1 MSIEIKNVSYTYNKK
16 TPNEIRALDN
26 ISLTIEDH
34 SFVGIVGETGSGKS
48 TLIQMLNG
56 LLIPDSG
63 QIKVDGFIIE
73 SGKKKQKKLKDLRKH
88 VGVVFQ
94 FPEYQLFEETVIKD
108 VSFGPKNFK
117 YKEEEALLK
126 AKEALES
133 VGIKESYYERSP
145 FELSGGERRRVAIAG
160 ILSIEPDI
168 LVLDEPTAGLDPYG
182 QEVIMN
188 LIVDLYNQG
197 KTIILVTHDM
207 DLLLK
212 YCQKVILLKQGK
224 ITYEGTPKQLFA
236 SIDESSSIDIPTIYQ
251 FIKMLNERGFDIDA
265 SNISSISDLAHKIK
279 EKVKENG

>member
-1 MSIEIKNVSYTYNKK
+1 MAIEIKNVSYTYNKK
-16 TPNEIRALDN
+16 TPNEIKALDN

-48 TLIQMLNG
+48 TLIQTLNG

-63 QIKVDGFIIE
+63 EIKIDDFVIRSD
-73 SGKKKQKKLKDLRKH
+73 KKKQKNLKDLRKH

-117 YKEEEALLK
+117 CKEEEAILK
-126 AKEALES
+126 AKEALNS

-160 ILSIEPDI
+160 ILSIDPDI

-188 LIVDLYNQG
+188 LIVDLYNKG

-212 YCQKVILLKQGK
+212 YCQKVILLKSGK
-224 ITYEGTPKQLFA
+224 ITYEGTPKELFA

-251 FIKMLNERGFDIDA
+251 FISLLNKKGFDIDA
-265 SNISSISDLAHKIK
+265 SKISSISDLISVIK
-279 EKVKENG
+279 KRVNKNG